1 MSTTNNKGGVRLVRV
16 DSDRQGQRLDNFL
29 SANLKGVP
37 RSAIYRMI
45 RTGQVRINGSR
56 SKASTRLDEGDEVR
70 IPPARTAE
78 SESVTVSESVRNQ
91 VRAAVLFEDRN
102 IMVVNKPSGMAV
114 HAGSGLS
121 WGLIDAMRQ
130 SRPDEYVELVHRL
143 DRETSGC
150 LLLARNGRALKH
162 FSEQFRDGRVRKLY
176 LCLMNGRMPQAR
188 IDVDAPLGKVQAG
201 QRKRVEALEDGKP
214 ALTRFRCL
222 QLFSDCTY
230 AEAEL
235 FTGRTH
241 QIRAHA
247 KLIGMPLAGDE
258 LYAGKAAQKAWKQ
271 RHLKR
276 IFLHAHR
283 LGITAP
289 GGETLEFDAPLP
301 PELKNVLNVLE

>member
-1 MSTTNNKGGVRLVRV
+1 MPTTNNKGGVRLVRV
-16 DSDRQGQRLDNFL
+16 DSDRHGQRLDNFL

-56 SKASTRLDEGDEVR
+56 SKPSTRLGEGDEVR
-70 IPPARTAE
+70 IPPARTAD
-78 SESVTVSESVRNQ
+78 SEPVTVSERVRNQ
-91 VRAAVLFEDRN
+91 IRAAVLFEDRD
-102 IMVVNKPSGMAV
+102 IMVLNKPSGMAV
-114 HAGSGLS
+114 HAGSSLS
-121 WGLIDAMRQ
+121 WGLIDVIRQ

-150 LLLARNGRALKH
+150 LLLARTGRALKH

-176 LCLMNGRMPQAR
+176 LCLMNGRMPEER
-188 IDVDAPLGKVQAG
+188 IDVNAPLGKVQAG
-201 QRKRVEALEDGKP
+201 QRKRVEVLEVGKP

-247 KLIGMPLAGDE
+247 KAIGMPLAGDE
-258 LYAGKAAQKAWKQ
+258 LYAGKAAQQAWKQ

-283 LGITAP
+283 LGINSP

-301 PELKNVLNVLE
+301 PELKSVLDVLE